1 MSQLKISMNKRFR
14 IGRVFGVFSLLASAL
29 MVLVGLLGCS
39 GLNTTDQEIHSLE
52 FNIYQQQAI
61 RDLKTHRVFQ
71 QLAQEDELIYNSPNE
86 WTPKHIPEGSK
97 PTKGILLVH
106 GLGDSPWSF
115 SDLALV
121 LSEQGFLVRTILLPG
136 HGTSPNDML
145 DVSAE
150 QWQEVVHQQ
159 AKQLEKDV
167 SGKVYLGGFSTGA
180 NLIIDYAYQHPS
192 IAGLALFS
200 PGFKS
205 RVPFQWI
212 TPALSK
218 VKPWLITPYRDIDVQ
233 SSVRYMTVPTNGFAQ
248 YYRTS
253 VLAQKLLEKPYD
265 KPVLIVATEHDSVID
280 TPYLLEV
287 FQHNFTHPDS
297 RFIWYG
303 KLPVEASDTSRILV
317 RTDRIDA
324 QRISQFSHMGVLFS
338 PDNSLYGKQGTL
350 RICLNNMDAEER
362 KACENGSPLWFSAW
376 GYHEEGKVHA
386 RLTYNPYFSWQNA
399 VMLNVLGN

>member
-1 MSQLKISMNKRFR
+1 MSLIKEPIHMCSRT
-14 IGRVFGVFSLLASAL
+14 GRTFGMLSTLALAL
-29 MVLVGLLGCS
+29 MVLTGLFGCS
-39 GLNTTDQEIHSLE
+39 GLNTTTPSIPSLA
-52 FNIYQQQAI
+52 FNTYQQQTI
-61 RDLKTHRVFQ
+61 RNVEAHREFQ
-71 QLAQEDELIYNSPNE
+71 QMEPEDELAFNTPNE
-86 WTPKHIPEGSK
+86 WIPKHTPENNR

-115 SDLALV
+115 SDLAQV
-121 LSEQGFLVRTILLPG
+121 LSNQGFLVRTVLLPG

-180 NLIIDYAYQHPS
+180 NLILEYAYQHSS
-192 IAGLALFS
+192 IEGLALFS

-218 VKPWLITPYRDIDVQ
+218 VRPWLIYPDSDVAIQTP
-233 SSVRYMTVPTNGFAQ
+233 VRYMTVPTNGFAQ

-280 TPYLLEV
+280 TPYLLQV
-287 FQHNFTHPDS
+287 FQHNFTNPNS

-303 KLPVEASDTSRILV
+303 KLPVEVPDTERILV

-338 PDNSLYGKQGTL
+338 PDNPLYGSKGQL
-350 RICLNNMDAEER
+350 RICLNNMNAEER
-362 KACENGSPLWFSAW
+362 KACESGSPLWFSAW
-376 GYHEEGKVHA
+376 GYHEEGKIHA

-399 VMLNVLGN
+399 VMMDVLGG